1 MRSIRHLPAVAG
13 TAALLAVAAPV
24 DAQSRRTAT
33 LPDRSAPVR
42 DEHQREDRRHPVI
55 NGDEHLVVQSH
66 GRRHVVRSCAVYYAA
81 AGQPPQGGANS
92 SPPGANGLPPAPGM
106 QRPPGSQ
113 PVPGLSP
120 LPGASAGSQ
129 AGAKS
134 AAGTSSLK
142 PLHSGWRTAGTVYY
156 EGACF
161 VRDRN
166 GNPQLVYF

>member
-13 TAALLAVAAPV
+13 AAALLAVAAPA

-33 LPDRSAPVR
+33 LPDRSGPVR
-42 DEHQREDRRHPVI
+42 DDHRREERTHPVI
-55 NGDEHLVVQSH
+55 RGDEHLVVQSH

-92 SPPGANGLPPAPGM
+92 PPPAASGLPPA
-106 QRPPGSQ
+106 PGSQ

-120 LPGASAGSQ
+120 LPGASVGSYP
-129 AGAKS
+129 GAKS
-134 AAGTSSLK
+134 GTAGTSSLE
-142 PLHSGWRTAGTVYY
+142 PLHSSWRTAGTVYY